1 MNDFMQV
8 RLYWKMLGKRS
19 DSVNINKKMA
29 LGITRDLS
37 SKLLTYHLSLVGCT
51 NKKEEYTELLFW

>member
-1 MNDFMQV
+1 MQV

-19 DSVNINKKMA
+19 DSVNINKKKMA

-51 NKKEEYTELLFW
+51 NKKEEYTELLF